1 MPFDG
6 DQRIETTPL
15 LNMDDNSS
23 YALELILHAWKEGE
37 EQGVPREHM
46 AYAAIFT
53 AMSSLVS
60 HLGEDAAAHLA
71 RGLERRVQVGE
82 FSQNGTRQ

>member
-6 DQRIETTPL
+6 DQGIQTTPL
-15 LNMDDNSS
+15 LNIDDNST
-23 YALELILHAWKEGE
+23 YALDIILSAWREGE
-37 EQGVPREHM
+37 DHGVPREQL

-60 HLGEDAAAHLA
+60 NGGEDAAVRLA
-71 RGLERRVQVGE
+71 RGLERRIQVGE
-82 FSQNGTRQ
+82 FSRNSTRQ

>member
-23 YALELILHAWKEGE
+23 YALDLILTAWKEGE

-60 HLGEDAAAHLA
+60 NMGEEAAAHLA

-82 FSQNGTRQ
+82 FSPNRTRQ